1 MEKSALS
8 VFAQLGQQINND
20 YLDLA
25 QMFHIDEKGFSI
37 SITEHGV
44 MFNANTS
51 CYNGYASVH
60 ILNPNYCTITMSN
73 GFDASSAILKEID
86 WLAFAEDCLH
96 KYNTADHRAILRKIA
111 AQSAE
116 RASQLDNSFREAN
129 ERINDLNNK

>member
-8 VFAQLGQQINND
+8 VFAELGQKLKDDYYGLRFNFMTQDGFGFMGTEVGVTLRFDAKNCDATVQVLRND
-20 YLDLA
+20 NC
-25 QMFHIDEKGFSI
+25 K
-37 SITEHGV
+37 
-44 MFNANTS
+44 
-51 CYNGYASVH
+51 
-60 ILNPNYCTITMSN
+60 ITMVNS
-73 GFDASSAILKEID
+73 FDATTGEPSPCD

-96 KYNTADHRAILRKIA
+96 KYNTADHRAILQNIA